1 MRKHKKFKNFKRKI
15 KRALCTVL
23 SAAMLSGSGAAAPP
37 VTAQAAATV
46 TIERF
51 NDMLKNVSGADAWT
65 ESDAF
70 YGSRAA
76 LTNQNHRLSR
86 WF

>member
-46 TIERF
+46 TVERF
-51 NDMLKNVSGADAWT
+51 NDMLKNVCMDRIGCLLRQQ
-65 ESDAF
+65 
-70 YGSRAA
+70 GS
-76 LTNQNHRLSR
+76 TDQ
-86 WF
+86 